1 MLLEIAKVLQG
12 MVVRWRPR
20 VVLEVAQLLLIRLI
34 FVKLISVSSVT
45 LTV

>member
-12 MVVRWRPR
+12 MVVHWRPR